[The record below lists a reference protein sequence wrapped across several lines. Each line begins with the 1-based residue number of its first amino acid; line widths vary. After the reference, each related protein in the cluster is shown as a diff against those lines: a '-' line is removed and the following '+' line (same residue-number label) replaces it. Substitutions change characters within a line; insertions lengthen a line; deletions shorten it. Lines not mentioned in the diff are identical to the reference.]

1 MEEHFDRFK
10 KDWWNPE
17 GRLKSLHTINPL
29 RFGYF
34 SEKAEACAG
43 GLAGKRLLDIG
54 CGGGILSES
63 FAGAGGVVTGI
74 DLASTAIEAASEHAA
89 DGGLEI
95 EYMVSTVADLAK
107 ERPEYYDAIACSEVV
122 EHVYDLEGFLKDA
135 LSMLKPG
142 GIFFFSTINK
152 TLRAKFLAVFVAE
165 DILGMI
171 PPGTHDSSRFVRPSE
186 LVRILRDNS
195 VETEE
200 IKGMSFNPLSFGFR
214 ISADTSINYL
224 GYGLKSKRGD

>member
-1 MEEHFDRFK
+1 MEEHFDTFK

-34 SEKAEACAG
+34 SAKAEAFTG
-43 GLAGKRLLDIG
+43 GLSDKRLLDIG

-63 FAGAGGVVTGI
+63 FAGVGAVVTGI
-74 DLASTAIEAASEHAA
+74 DLALTAIEAATEHAEES
-89 DGGLEI
+89 GLVI
-95 EYMVSTVADLAK
+95 EYKVATVADLAK
-107 ERPEYYDAIACSEVV
+107 DRPEYYDAIACSEVV
-122 EHVYDLEGFLKDA
+122 EHVDDLDGFLRDA

-171 PPGTHDSSRFVRPSE
+171 PPGTHDSSRLVRPSE

-214 ISADTSINYL
+214 ISKDTSINYL
-224 GYGLKSKRGD
+224 GYALKSKRGD

>member
-1 MEEHFDRFK
+1 MEEHFDTFK

-34 SEKAEACAG
+34 SEKAEAFAG
-43 GLAGKRLLDIG
+43 GLSGKRLLDIG
-54 CGGGILSES
+54 CGGGLLSES
-63 FAGAGGVVTGI
+63 FAGVGVVVTGI
-74 DLASTAIEAASEHAA
+74 DLAPTAIEAASEHAG

-95 EYMVSTVADLAK
+95 EYRVSTVAELAK

-122 EHVYDLEGFLKDA
+122 EHVDDLEVFLKDA

-152 TLRAKFLAVFVAE
+152 TLRAKLLAVFVAE

-171 PPGTHDSSRFVRPSE
+171 PPGTHDSAKFVRPSE
-186 LVRILRDNS
+186 LVRILRNNS

-214 ISADTSINYL
+214 M
-224 GYGLKSKRGD
+224 YGLKGER